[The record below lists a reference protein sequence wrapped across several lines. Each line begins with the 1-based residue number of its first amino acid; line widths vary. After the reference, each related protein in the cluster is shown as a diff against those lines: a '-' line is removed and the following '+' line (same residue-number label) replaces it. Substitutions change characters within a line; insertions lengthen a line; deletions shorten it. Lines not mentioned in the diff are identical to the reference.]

1 MIIEATGL
9 YATVTAAP
17 SLTEEEAEAILSDP
31 AAMRAVID
39 GSGTLPPASQWIKFH
54 HYDEFCGGVAVL
66 NILPNPLQVEFHL
79 FYLSTAPKHL
89 ARIFCELAYIHSLL
103 HRQQPYTVI
112 RATPELQYMHNFM
125 LRLGCKRVPNH
136 GRYFYFL
143 DSNWKPTQL
152 TNFKVTY
159 EHAT

>member
-1 MIIEATGL
+1 MIIEAIGR

-17 SLTEEEAEAILSDP
+17 SLTEEEAAAILSDP

-54 HYDEFCGGVAVL
+54 RYDEFCGGVALL

-89 ARIFCELAYIHSLL
+89 ARIFCELAYIHALL

-112 RATPELQYMHNFM
+112 RAIPELQYMHNFM
-125 LRLGCKRVPNH
+125 LRLGCNRVPHH

-143 DSNWKPTQL
+143 DANWTPKYL
-152 TNFKVTY
+152 TSFEVIY
-159 EHAT
+159 

>member
-1 MIIEATGL
+1 MILT
-9 YATVTAAP
+9 AP
-17 SLTEEEAEAILSDP
+17 SHSLLLNDHPLTVHEIAAIESNP
-31 AAMRAVID
+31 AAMRAMVD
-39 GSGTLPPASQWIKFH
+39 GSTQIPAHAK
-54 HYDEFCGGVAVL
+54 YLKMYGELGNFCGAVAVL
-66 NILPNPLQVEFHL
+66 NVLPNPLQVEFHL

-89 ARIFCELAYIHSLL
+89 ARIFCELAYIHALL

-143 DSNWKPTQL
+143 DANWKPTQL
-152 TNFKVTY
+152 TDFKVTY